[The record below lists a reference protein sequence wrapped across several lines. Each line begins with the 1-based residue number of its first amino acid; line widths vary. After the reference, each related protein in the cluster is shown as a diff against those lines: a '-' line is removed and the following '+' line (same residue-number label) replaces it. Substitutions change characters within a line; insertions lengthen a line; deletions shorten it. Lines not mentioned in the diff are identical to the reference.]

1 MTQRS
6 ICLCPRQN
14 KVVLLASSRQPDSN
28 FVTTI
33 YAQLINGINTKCPI
47 VCRSSGNSQLQS
59 ADAAKSESAA
69 VAGRQPAR
77 HRGVAQQFHIA
88 KGESIDTRAINLIC

>member
-1 MTQRS
+1 MMKSFVIGDSKINLSLSASKQSRT
-6 ICLCPRQN
+6 
-14 KVVLLASSRQPDSN
+14 LLTASRRPDSN

-59 ADAAKSESAA
+59 ADAAESESAA
-69 VAGRQPAR
+69 VARRQPAR
-77 HRGVAQQFHIA
+77 H
-88 KGESIDTRAINLIC
+88 